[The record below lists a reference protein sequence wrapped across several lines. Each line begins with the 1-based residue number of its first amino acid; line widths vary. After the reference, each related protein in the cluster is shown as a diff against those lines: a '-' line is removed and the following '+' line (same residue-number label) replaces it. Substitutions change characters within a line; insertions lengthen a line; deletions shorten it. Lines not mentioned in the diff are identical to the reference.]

1 MKRVFLFVLALMLGS
16 FFSLSAQ
23 ELEGGR
29 YVTLCFMVRTTPW
42 EVSRDVKLHPRDET
56 DWHTLESVVAL
67 REAFAK
73 NNPDGRLTWG
83 FTLNALEDPRENYA
97 QIRQYAVEC
106 HYRYGDEISYFPGYF
121 PAMYLP
127 EDRINREMSEAIAE
141 ISELVG
147 NGYRPDCIMGGF
159 LSAGTLK
166 YLAEKENIHVAHA
179 VIWSQHA
186 IDGGGADGSPSY
198 PFYPSTEHF
207 CKPAQGP
214 DDFIDCVNLDGWTMD
229 FICARKSGASGHGIN
244 QYNSRRGVGPI
255 ETYQGW
261 GLELGQKEVMHTES
275 IHFDDGFEKNGFG
288 WVTDIWETQMYHEFG
303 KELMIPAM
311 ENWVGETKE
320 RWPDVKFIT
329 FGEFGKLWRE
339 AHPTNDWDYRF
350 EERGSG
356 LGDSY
361 NNLEIRWFMN
371 PEFRLALLKDWH
383 KWNDPAR
390 VIDFTRYD
398 LPAKEPTGATPRHP
412 IKDWSLMNVINQ
424 KGTRPQDSPKL
435 LSELDLESQEMI
447 YAHYPELREESLKEP
462 RDTKTPADYVNPTMG
477 NISHILVPT
486 FPTVHLPG
494 GMLRITPERYDAT
507 EEFLTGLPVIVT
519 SHRGSSAFTIS
530 PSSGPESSVI
540 ERMRY
545 DNEHIH
551 PYSYEADVA
560 DGNIH
565 VKFAPAEQSAIYEL
579 AFREGEQPSVSLRSR
594 NGSVHSVGDGF
605 AGEQSLNDKVKVYM
619 YMETDVKPVS
629 ATPLSDRARASSL
642 RLVFPKGTK
651 SVSIRYGVSFIS
663 EEQARLNLLREQEG
677 FDLKGLTDKAKRTW
691 NEALGKIKVHGGTED
706 ERTVFYTSF
715 YRILE
720 RPVRI
725 SEDGKYF
732 SASDGKV
739 HEDGGH
745 PFYTDD
751 WIWDTYRAA
760 HPLRA
765 LLFPET
771 EEDIIRSY
779 ILMAEQTGEN
789 WLPTFPEVTGDS
801 RRMNSNHAVAMI
813 ADALYKGLSVD
824 AEKGFE
830 YGKKAL
836 QEKTLAPWS
845 GAKAGEID
853 RFYKEHGYIPALR
866 PGETET
872 DPNVNGFE
880 KRQPVAVTLGTAYDE
895 WCLSRIAEWLG
906 KKKEAESFR
915 KRSLNYRNLF
925 NPETGFFH
933 PKDASGTFIEPFDYR
948 FPGGPGARDSYD
960 ENNGWVYRWD
970 VPHNVPDL
978 VSLMGGPEKFV
989 ENLDRTFEE
998 PLGMSKRDFYA
1009 LMPDHTGN
1017 IGQFSMANEPSMHI
1031 PYLYNY
1037 AGAPWKTQKRVRQLL
1052 STWFRNDL
1060 MGVPG
1065 DEDGGG
1071 LSSFVVFSMMGF
1083 YPVTPGLPSY
1093 DLGSPVFR
1101 KVELSLP
1108 DGGTFEIIAE
1118 GVSEDAKYIQ
1128 EATINGQPLND
1139 PRFSHDA
1146 IRGGGRLEL
1155 RMSDQPKKVDL

>member
-1 MKRVFLFVLALMLGS
+1 MKRILLCILALILGA
-16 FFSLSAQ
+16 LSGMTAQ
-23 ELEGGR
+23 DLDGGR
-29 YVTLCFMVRTTPW
+29 YVTLCLMVRTTPW
-42 EVSRDVKLHPRDET
+42 EVSRDVKLHPREES
-56 DWHTLESVVAL
+56 DWHTLESVTAL
-67 REAFAK
+67 REAFAR
-73 NNPDGRLTWG
+73 NNPEGRLTWG
-83 FTLNALEDPRENYA
+83 FTLNALEDPRENYV
-97 QIRQYAVEC
+97 QIRKYAVEC

-127 EDRINREMSEAIAE
+127 EDRINREISEALAE
-141 ISELVG
+141 ITDLVG
-147 NGYRPDCIMGGF
+147 GGYRPDCIMGGF

-214 DDFIDCVNLDGWTMD
+214 EDFIDCVNLDGWTMD
-229 FICARKSGASGHGIN
+229 FICARRSGASGHGIG
-244 QYNSRRGVGPI
+244 QFNSRRGVGPI

-261 GLELGQKEVMHTES
+261 GLELGQQEVMHTES
-275 IHFDDGFEKNGFG
+275 IHFDEGFRRNGFG
-288 WVTDIWETQMYHEFG
+288 WVTNIWETQMYHEFG

-311 ENWVGETKE
+311 ERWVGETRE
-320 RWPDVKFIT
+320 RWPDVKFVT
-329 FGEFGKLWRE
+329 FGEFGKMWRK
-339 AHPTNDWDYRF
+339 AHPSNDWDYSF
-350 EERGSG
+350 QERGLG

-371 PEFRLALLKDWH
+371 PTFRLALLKDWH
-383 KWNDPAR
+383 KDGEPAR

-398 LPAKEPTGATPRHP
+398 LPAREPSGATPDHP
-412 IKDWSLMNVINQ
+412 VKDWSLMNVMNQ
-424 KGTRPQDSPKL
+424 KGFRPQARPKL
-435 LSELDLESQEMI
+435 LCELDAESQELI
-447 YAHYPELREESLKEP
+447 YSRYPELRRESLQEP
-462 RDTKTPADYVNPTMG
+462 ADTKSPADYVNPFMG
-477 NISHILVPT
+477 NISHLLVPT
-486 FPTVHLPG
+486 FPTIHLPG
-494 GMLRITPERYDAT
+494 GMLRVTPERYDYT
-507 EEFLTGLPVIVT
+507 QEFVEGLPVIVT
-519 SHRGSSAFTIS
+519 SHRGSSAFMLS
-530 PSSGPESSVI
+530 PSDGPEAAPV

-551 PYSYEADVA
+551 PYSYEADLA
-560 DGNIH
+560 DGRIH
-565 VKFAPAEQSAIYEL
+565 VRFAPARQSAIYEL
-579 AFREGEQPSVSLRSR
+579 RFPDQAAPSVSLLTHSGELSSIGNGFGGSQKLTGKVSVFLYLEPSVSPDLVQPLEAPR
-594 NGSVHSVGDGF
+594 N
-605 AGEQSLNDKVKVYM
+605 A
-619 YMETDVKPVS
+619 S
-629 ATPLSDRARASSL
+629 AL
-642 RLVFPKGTK
+642 RLVFPSGTRTLRL
-651 SVSIRYGVSFIS
+651 RYGVSFIS
-663 EEQARLNLLREQEG
+663 VEQARRNLQREQSG
-677 FDLKGLTDKAKRTW
+677 FDLEGVMERAKAIW
-691 NEALGKIKVHGGTED
+691 NETLGKIRVHGGTED
-706 ERTVFYTSF
+706 ERAVFYTSF

-720 RPVRI
+720 RPVCI
-725 SEDGKYF
+725 SEDGRYF
-732 SASDGKV
+732 SASDGQV
-739 HEDGGH
+739 HDDGGH

-779 ILMAEQTGEN
+779 LLMAEQTGEN

-801 RRMNSNHAVAMI
+801 RRMNGNHAVAMI

-830 YGKKAL
+830 YGRRAL
-836 QEKTLAPWS
+836 LEKTLAPWS
-845 GAKAGEID
+845 GKKAGWID
-853 RFYKEHGYIPALR
+853 QFYQAHGYIPALR
-866 PGETET
+866 PGEEET
-872 DPNVNGFE
+872 DPNVHSFE

-895 WCLSRIAEWLG
+895 WCLSRIADFLG
-906 KKKEAESFR
+906 RKKEAEQFR
-915 KRSLNYRNLF
+915 RRSLNYRNLF

-933 PKDASGTFIEPFDYR
+933 PKDASGKFIEPFDYR

-970 VPHNVPDL
+970 VPHNIPDL

-989 ENLDRTFEE
+989 ENLDRMFEE
-998 PLGMSKRDFYA
+998 PLGMSRRDFYA

-1017 IGQFSMANEPSMHI
+1017 VGQFSMANEPSMHI

-1037 AGAPWKTQKRVRQLL
+1037 AGAPWKTQKRVRQMLR
-1052 STWFRNDL
+1052 TWFRNDL

-1083 YPVTPGLPSY
+1083 YPVTPGLPAY

-1108 DGGTFEIIAE
+1108 DGGTFEIVAE
-1118 GVSEDAKYIQ
+1118 GVSEDAKYIRQ
-1128 EATINGQPLND
+1128 ATLNDQPLTG
-1139 PRFSHDA
+1139 PQFGHEA
-1146 IRGGGRLEL
+1146 IRSGGRLVL
-1155 RMSDQPKKVDL
+1155 RMSDKPSL